1 MRSPK
6 SIPSGLLGS
15 GKEVRGMYSPQIR
28 EDLIPPLY
36 RLAKARRVPM
46 TRLVSDILA
55 AAVSQVRVEEV
66 QAIEER
72 VIRQP
77 RIHYRIVNGS

>member
-1 MRSPK
+1 
-6 SIPSGLLGS
+6 
-15 GKEVRGMYSPQIR
+15 MYSPQIR

-55 AAVSQVRVEEV
+55 AALATVRVEEV
-66 QAIEER
+66 AVVEER
-72 VIRQP
+72 VRTVERTVYRVVEPTDDSP
-77 RIHYRIVNGS
+77 RKEA

>member
-1 MRSPK
+1 
-6 SIPSGLLGS
+6 
-15 GKEVRGMYSPQIR
+15 MYSPQIR

-55 AAVSQVRVEEV
+55 AALAAVQVEEV
-66 QAIEER
+66 AVVEAR
-72 VIRQP
+72 VSEVQRTI
-77 RIHYRIVNGS
+77 YRVVEPSGDPSKED

>member
-1 MRSPK
+1 
-6 SIPSGLLGS
+6 
-15 GKEVRGMYSPQIR
+15 MYSPQIR

-55 AAVSQVRVEEV
+55 AALAQVRVEEV
-66 QAIEER
+66 AIVEQRVSEVER
-72 VIRQP
+72 TV
-77 RIHYRIVNGS
+77 YRVVEPSDDPSRKEA

>member
-1 MRSPK
+1 
-6 SIPSGLLGS
+6 
-15 GKEVRGMYSPQIR
+15 MYSPQIR

-55 AAVSQVRVEEV
+55 AALATVRVEEV
-66 QAIEER
+66 AVVEER
-72 VIRQP
+72 VRTVE
-77 RIHYRIVNGS
+77 RTVYRVVEPPEDPAQQED